1 MPEPDQDAGYQEVVS
16 EGDAACLDALRAAQ
30 SAYVPLP
37 GVSRLD
43 FEGGAVTLTLFYM
56 PLWKALMQAEARVD
70 LYFVDATLA
79 GVGAQTGGYSPYGQL
94 ARMAAREAR
103 VVLPAADV
111 VGDLGQGLRNAGFVF
126 EPASSRPLDDSA
138 KTIPEGRL
146 TVPVTSGGRPEVCA
160 ARLRPGI
167 FHGSAIAPHRAGTG
181 FSAAPVLVI
190 GGGIAGAAVAWA
202 FALRG
207 RKVTIID
214 PAFSL
219 STQGVHAGHLAA
231 AATPVVSR
239 DDDYRARLTRAG
251 VRLAWQRWQDVDA
264 AARPRQTGTLGLA
277 GDADEIDRV
286 RAALEGG
293 DFPAGWARWQT
304 SLTASLAAAVPLS
317 VPGVLFADGLLIK
330 PGALIAAQTSSPLV
344 QRISAAGHSLE
355 RADDGGWLLRGADG
369 HVLAQAANVVVANA
383 AGVVPL
389 LQRSGLLDRAPRLQQ
404 LQAIAG
410 QVSYFDARRC
420 DVDPKVVIDGPGYW
434 LPAVDGINVAGGTYA
449 LGADAPAVTQ
459 AGHDDIIEK
468 LGAFLPAEAVQRLPG
483 SVVGGW
489 SGWRAVVPGRL
500 PVVGALPGA
509 NGVWVACAYGSRG
522 LSWEGLAAEVIAA
535 SVCCEPLP
543 LERELLMAIA
553 PGKR

>member
-1 MPEPDQDAGYQEVVS
+1 MSDDE
-16 EGDAACLDALRAAQ
+16 AACHDALRAAQ
-30 SAYVPLP
+30 SAHVPLP

-70 LYFVDATLA
+70 LYFVDAALA

-103 VVLPAADV
+103 VALPVADV
-111 VGDLGQGLRNAGFVF
+111 AGDLGQGLRKAGFVF
-126 EPASSRPLDDSA
+126 ESALSRQQDDSA
-138 KTIPEGRL
+138 RAMADGRL
-146 TVPVTSGGRPEVCA
+146 TVPATSGGRPEVCM

-167 FHGSAIAPHRAGTG
+167 FHGADIASHGAGTG
-181 FSAAPVLVI
+181 LSAAPVMVI

-251 VRLAWQRWQDVDA
+251 VRLAWQRWQYVDA

-277 GDADEIDRV
+277 RDADEVDRV

-304 SLTASLAAAVPLS
+304 SQTASIAAAVSLS
-317 VPGVLFADGLLIK
+317 VPGVLFADGLLVR

-344 QRISAAGHSLE
+344 QRIAAIGHRLE
-355 RADDGGWLLRGADG
+355 RAEDGSWLLRSADDQ
-369 HVLAQAANVVVANA
+369 VLARAVNVVVANA

-389 LQRSGLLDRAPRLQQ
+389 LQRSGLFDRAPRLQQ

-410 QVSYFDARRC
+410 QVSYFDAQRC
-420 DVDPKVVIDGPGYW
+420 AVNPKVVIDGPGYW

-468 LGAFLPAEAVQRLPG
+468 LAAFLPAEAVQRLPD
-483 SVVGGW
+483 SIVGGW

-500 PVVGALPGA
+500 PVVGALPEA
-509 NGVWVACAYGSRG
+509 SGVWVACAYGSRG
-522 LSWEGLAAEVIAA
+522 LSWAALAAEVIAA